1 MRSGD
6 PQDASRRIDIRFYLE
21 SIMVVG
27 KTPLPED
34 AALRPLNVK
43 VPPEDLYFL
52 QEVLKPAL
60 GVSYNAEAVREI
72 LVQLRTFFRLPQSV
86 VAILER
92 DMKSKG
98 LSVLGYVQEL
108 LLRRYEALRDEPEK
122 PASKGTQRRDQR
134 PR

>member
-1 MRSGD
+1 
-6 PQDASRRIDIRFYLE
+6 
-21 SIMVVG
+21 V
-27 KTPLPED
+27 
-34 AALRPLNVK
+34 
-43 VPPEDLYFL
+43 
-52 QEVLKPAL
+52 PAL

-92 DMKSKG
+92 DMKSKR

-108 LLRRYEALRDEPEK
+108 LLRRYEALRDEPDR
-122 PASKGTQRRDQR
+122 PAPKGVQRRDQR

>member
-6 PQDASRRIDIRFYLE
+6 PQDASGRI
-21 SIMVVG
+21 VV
-27 KTPLPED
+27 T
-34 AALRPLNVK
+34 
-43 VPPEDLYFL
+43 
-52 QEVLKPAL
+52 
-60 GVSYNAEAVREI
+60 
-72 LVQLRTFFRLPQSV
+72 
-86 VAILER
+86 ILER

-122 PASKGTQRRDQR
+122 PASKGAHRRDQR

>member
-1 MRSGD
+1 MD
-6 PQDASRRIDIRFYLE
+6 
-21 SIMVVG
+21 VG
-27 KTPLPED
+27 KTPLPEE
-34 AALRPLNVK
+34 AALKPLNVK

-86 VAILER
+86 VAILDR

-98 LSVLGYVQEL
+98 LNVLGYVQEL
-108 LLRRYEALRDEPEK
+108 LLRRYEALRDESEK
-122 PASKGTQRRDQR
+122 PASKGVHRRDQR
-134 PR
+134 QR